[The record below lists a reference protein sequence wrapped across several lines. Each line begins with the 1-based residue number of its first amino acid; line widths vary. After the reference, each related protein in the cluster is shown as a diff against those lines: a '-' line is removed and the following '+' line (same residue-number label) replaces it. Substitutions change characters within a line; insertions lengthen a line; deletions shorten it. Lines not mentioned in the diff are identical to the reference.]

1 MNWLKFLVG
10 FSALI
15 IAGCAAFFSVTGL
28 GVLFSGASTAVMV
41 MAGSLEFAKLV
52 AATYLKQMWDEIKGF
67 NKWYLT
73 IAVGILMM
81 ITSAGIFGYLSNA
94 FQAQSLQLQQVDRE
108 VLVFSTKIE
117 QNNSQ
122 ITQLNTQLG
131 QLSSTQNTI
140 LDKGTVNSRL
150 LRSIDNKD
158 RQVATVNKKISALQ
172 DENAK
177 NNEKI
182 NEIKIKNLDLEK
194 EVGGFRFIAEAFGI
208 ELKNVVKF
216 FIFLIVIVFDPL
228 AIALIIAFNGLIGKK
243 KEKTKHFPGP
253 IALGQQAEAN
263 DYEAGMTDDELNGLD
278 DLMEENYK
286 NYQIYG
292 DNGKNSTKE
301 SIFSDIVE
309 KNPILASE
317 TDADVFSEAIENP
330 PAPSEELIKA
340 AEKYKEQLLQNEDIK
355 KKEIDSATTN
365 VEESEVTL
373 TDEEKK
379 ALEPEITD
387 EILMNLQTD
396 YSKRPID
403 YDGDGS
409 IDGYD
414 TDGDGIID
422 IVRAEHPSRASA
434 IKNMLPYYAKATF
447 NWDDRKNWIND
458 QNAVNYWIKNIKPS
472 QYPTDFSGKSY

>member
-52 AATYLKQMWDEIKGF
+52 AATYLKQTWDEIKGF

-73 IAVGILMM
+73 ISVGILMM

-108 VLVFSTKIE
+108 VLVYTTKIE
-117 QNNSQ
+117 QNTAQ

-131 QLSSTQNTI
+131 QLSSTQSTI
-140 LDKGTVNSRL
+140 LEKGTVNNRL

-158 RQVATVNKKISALQ
+158 RQVATINKKISTLQ

-177 NNEKI
+177 NNDKI

-243 KEKTKHFPGP
+243 KENIPNY
-253 IALGQQAEAN
+253 N
-263 DYEAGMTDDELNGLD
+263 DLD
-278 DLMEENYK
+278 DLMEK

-292 DNGKNSTKE
+292 DNGKNSSKE
-301 SIFSDIVE
+301 SIFGDIVE
-309 KNPILASE
+309 ENPILASE
-317 TDADVFSEAIENP
+317 TDAEVFADTINNP
-330 PAPSEELIKA
+330 PAPSDELIKA
-340 AEKYKEQLLQNEDIK
+340 AEKYKEKLLQNEDIK

-365 VEESEVTL
+365 VEEYEVTL
-373 TDEEKK
+373 TDEDKK

-387 EILMNLQTD
+387 EILMNLKTD
-396 YSKRPID
+396 YSKRAID
-403 YDGDGS
+403 YDGDGTV
-409 IDGYD
+409 DGYD

-422 IVRAEHPSRASA
+422 IVRAEHPSRAAA
-434 IKNMLPYYAKATF
+434 IKNMLPYYAKAGF

>member
-1 MNWLKFLVG
+1 
-10 FSALI
+10 
-15 IAGCAAFFSVTGL
+15 
-28 GVLFSGASTAVMV
+28 
-41 MAGSLEFAKLV
+41 
-52 AATYLKQMWDEIKGF
+52 
-67 NKWYLT
+67 
-73 IAVGILMM
+73 MM

-117 QNNSQ
+117 QNTAQ

-131 QLSSTQNTI
+131 QLSSTQSTI
-140 LDKGTVNSRL
+140 LEKGKVNSRL

-158 RQVATVNKKISALQ
+158 KQVATINKKIADLQ
-172 DENAK
+172 DQNAK
-177 NNEKI
+177 NNDKI
-182 NEIKIKNLDLEK
+182 NEIKIANLDLEK

-243 KEKTKHFPGP
+243 KEKTY
-253 IALGQQAEAN
+253 
-263 DYEAGMTDDELNGLD
+263 DLD
-278 DLMEENYK
+278 DLMEK

-292 DNGKNSTKE
+292 DSGKNSTKDE
-301 SIFSDIVE
+301 ETTILATE
-309 KNPILASE
+309 KDTEVFFDAIDNPIGP
-317 TDADVFSEAIENP
+317 N
-330 PAPSEELIKA
+330 EELIQA
-340 AEKYKEQLLQNEDIK
+340 AEKYKEKLLQTEDIK
-355 KKEIDSATTN
+355 KKEIDSNTTN
-365 VEESEVTL
+365 VEEDEVTL
-373 TDEEKK
+373 TDEDKK

-387 EILMNLQTD
+387 EILMNLKTD
-396 YSKRPID
+396 YSKRAID

-409 IDGYD
+409 VDGYD

-422 IVRAEHPSRASA
+422 IVRAEHPSRAAA
-434 IKNMLPYYAKATF
+434 IKNMLPYYAKDSF

>member
-1 MNWLKFLVG
+1 
-10 FSALI
+10 
-15 IAGCAAFFSVTGL
+15 
-28 GVLFSGASTAVMV
+28 
-41 MAGSLEFAKLV
+41 
-52 AATYLKQMWDEIKGF
+52 MWDEIKGF

-140 LDKGTVNSRL
+140 LDKGTVNNRL

-243 KEKTKHFPGP
+243 KENTPNY
-253 IALGQQAEAN
+253 N
-263 DYEAGMTDDELNGLD
+263 DLD
-278 DLMEENYK
+278 DLMEK
-286 NYQIYG
+286 NYQMYEY
-292 DNGKNSTKE
+292 NGKNSPKE
-301 SIFSDIVE
+301 RIFSDIVE
-309 KNPILASE
+309 EIPILASE
-317 TDADVFSEAIENP
+317 NDTKTFFDTINTP
-330 PAPSEELIKA
+330 QAPSEELIQA

-355 KKEIDSATTN
+355 KKEIDSSTTI
-365 VEESEVTL
+365 VEEDEVTL
-373 TDEEKK
+373 TDEDKK

-396 YSKRPID
+396 YSKRAID
-403 YDGDGS
+403 YDGDGTV
-409 IDGYD
+409 DGYD

-422 IVRAEHPSRASA
+422 IVRAEHPSRAAA
-434 IKNMLPYYAKATF
+434 IKNMLPYYAKGGF

>member
-1 MNWLKFLVG
+1 MDWLKFLVG
-10 FSALI
+10 VSALI

-52 AATYLKQMWDEIKGF
+52 AATYLKQMWDDITGF

-73 IAVGILMM
+73 IAVGILMV

-94 FQAQSLQLQQVDRE
+94 FQQQNLKLGQIEREISVFQTEITTNESEINRFTTQITNLQQIR
-108 VLVFSTKIE
+108 
-117 QNNSQ
+117 NSQ
-122 ITQLNTQLG
+122 EANISKIIERNG
-131 QLSSTQNTI
+131 ST
-140 LDKGTVNSRL
+140 SRL
-150 LRSIDNKD
+150 STMVRNADKE
-158 RQVATVNKKISALQ
+158 ISAISVKINTLT
-172 DENAK
+172 EK
-177 NNEKI
+177 NNKNYEEI
-182 NEIKIKNLDLEK
+182 NKIKNNNIETER
-194 EVGGFRFIAEAFGI
+194 EVGGFRFIAEAFGM

-243 KEKTKHFPGP
+243 KENIPNY
-253 IALGQQAEAN
+253 N
-263 DYEAGMTDDELNGLD
+263 DLD
-278 DLMEENYK
+278 DLMEK
-286 NYQIYG
+286 NYQMYEY
-292 DNGKNSTKE
+292 NGKYSPKE
-301 SIFSDIVE
+301 RIFSDIVE

-317 TDADVFSEAIENP
+317 TDVEVFSEALDNP

-340 AEKYKEQLLQNEDIK
+340 AEKYKEILLQKEDIK
-355 KKEIDSATTN
+355 KKEINSATTI
-365 VEESEVTL
+365 VEEDEVTL
-373 TDEEKK
+373 TDEEKA

-396 YSKRPID
+396 YSKRAID
-403 YDGDGS
+403 YDNDGT

-414 TDGDGIID
+414 TNGDGIID
-422 IVRAEHPSRASA
+422 IVRAEHPSRAAA
-434 IKNMLPYYAKATF
+434 IKNMLPYYAKPGF

-458 QNAVNYWIKNIKPS
+458 QNAVNYWIKNIKQS

>member
-28 GVLFSGASTAVMV
+28 GVLFSGAATAVMV

-52 AATYLKQMWDEIKGF
+52 AATYLKQTWDEIKGF

-73 IAVGILMM
+73 ISVGILMM

-108 VLVFSTKIE
+108 VLVYTTKIE
-117 QNNSQ
+117 QNTAQ

-131 QLSSTQNTI
+131 QLSSTQSTI
-140 LDKGTVNSRL
+140 LEKGKVNSRL
-150 LRSIDNKD
+150 LRSIDSKD
-158 RQVATVNKKISALQ
+158 RQVSQINKKIADLQ
-172 DENAK
+172 DQNAK
-177 NNEKI
+177 NNDKI
-182 NEIKIKNLDLEK
+182 NEIKIANLDLEK
-194 EVGGFRFIAEAFGI
+194 EVGGFRFIAEAFGM

-301 SIFSDIVE
+301 SIFGDIVE

-317 TDADVFSEAIENP
+317 KDAEVFIDTINNP
-330 PAPSEELIKA
+330 PTPNQALVDAVEQYEDNVEE
-340 AEKYKEQLLQNEDIK
+340 K
-355 KKEIDSATTN
+355 KKETDSDSTN
-365 VEESEVTL
+365 VEEVTL

-387 EILMNLQTD
+387 EILMNLKTD
-396 YSKRPID
+396 YSKRAID

-409 IDGYD
+409 VDGYD

-422 IVRAEHPSRASA
+422 IVRAEHPSRAAA
-434 IKNMLPYYAKATF
+434 IKNMLPYYAKDSF

>member
-131 QLSSTQNTI
+131 QLSSTQSTI
-140 LDKGTVNSRL
+140 LEKGTVNNRL

-158 RQVATVNKKISALQ
+158 RQVATINKKISNLQ

-177 NNEKI
+177 NNDKI

-243 KEKTKHFPGP
+243 KEKTYD
-253 IALGQQAEAN
+253 LS
-263 DYEAGMTDDELNGLD
+263 DLD
-278 DLMEENYK
+278 DLMEK

-292 DNGKNSTKE
+292 DNGKNSTKNE
-301 SIFSDIVE
+301 ETS
-309 KNPILASE
+309 ILA
-317 TDADVFSEAIENP
+317 TGNDAEVFFDAIDNP
-330 PAPSEELIKA
+330 PAPSDELIKA
-340 AEKYKEQLLQNEDIK
+340 AEKYKEQLLQTEDIK
-355 KKEIDSATTN
+355 KKEIDSVTTI
-365 VEESEVTL
+365 VEEDEVTL

-396 YSKRPID
+396 YSKRAID
-403 YDGDGS
+403 YDNDGT

-414 TDGDGIID
+414 TNGDGIID

>member
-117 QNNSQ
+117 QNTAQ

-131 QLSSTQNTI
+131 QLSSTQSTI
-140 LDKGTVNSRL
+140 LEKGKVNNRL
-150 LRSIDNKD
+150 LRSIDSKD
-158 RQVATVNKKISALQ
+158 KQVSQINKKISDLQ
-172 DENAK
+172 DETAK

-182 NEIKIKNLDLEK
+182 NEIKVKNLGLEK

-243 KEKTKHFPGP
+243 KEK
-253 IALGQQAEAN
+253 IY
-263 DYEAGMTDDELNGLD
+263 DLD
-278 DLMEENYK
+278 DLMEK

-292 DNGKNSTKE
+292 DSGKNSTKDE
-301 SIFSDIVE
+301 E
-309 KNPILASE
+309 TPILA
-317 TDADVFSEAIENP
+317 TENDTKTFFDTINTP

-340 AEKYKEQLLQNEDIK
+340 AEKYKEQLLQTEDIK

-396 YSKRPID
+396 YSKRAID
-403 YDGDGS
+403 YDNDGT

-414 TDGDGIID
+414 TNGDGIID
-422 IVRAEHPSRASA
+422 IVRAEHPSRAAA
-434 IKNMLPYYAKATF
+434 IKNMLPYYAKPSF